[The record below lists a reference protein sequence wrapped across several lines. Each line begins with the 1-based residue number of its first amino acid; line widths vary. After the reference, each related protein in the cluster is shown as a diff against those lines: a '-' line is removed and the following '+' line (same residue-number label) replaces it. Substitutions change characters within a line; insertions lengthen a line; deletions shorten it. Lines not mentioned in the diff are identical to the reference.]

1 MLRTFYQTMQAYFGT
16 AQASDFNRFGKY
28 YRVVVQADIA
38 DRTDPENY

>member
-1 MLRTFYQTMQAYFGT
+1 MQAYFGT

-38 DRTDPENY
+38 DRTDPTAIDPCIC